1 MKIQKSLALALGL
14 AALISAPLA
23 AGTDKYTFDGAHT
36 SIGFDALHL
45 GIFKAHG
52 TFNKFDGTLN
62 YDEKDVTKSSVDVT
76 IDITSI
82 DTRNE
87 MRDKHLN
94 SPDFFDSAKFPT
106 GTFKSTKVVAG
117 KDGKLSITGDLTL
130 RGVTK
135 SVVLDAAIL
144 GSAEDDWGNHRLG
157 FTASTTINR
166 MDFGIAWNKIHK
178 SGAVTVGPNIDI
190 VISGEAI
197 QAKAPAAEEKKA
209 EKKADKKA
217 KK

>member
-14 AALISAPLA
+14 AALLSAPLA
-23 AGTDKYTFDGAHT
+23 ASTDKYSFDGAH
-36 SIGFDALHL
+36 SSVGFDALHL

-62 YDEKDVTKSSVDVT
+62 YDAKDVTKSSVEVS

-106 GTFKSTKVVAG
+106 GTFKSTKVEAG
-117 KDGKLSITGDLTL
+117 KDGKLKVTGDLTL
-130 RGVTK
+130 RDVTK
-135 SVVLDAAIL
+135 SVVLDAALL
-144 GSAEDDWGNHRLG
+144 GSAEDDYGNHRLG
-157 FTASTTINR
+157 FTATTTINR
-166 MDFGIAWNKIHK
+166 MDYGIAWNKVHK

-197 QAKAPAAEEKKA
+197 QAKAAG
-209 EKKADKKA
+209 ADDKGA
-217 KK
+217 KKSK